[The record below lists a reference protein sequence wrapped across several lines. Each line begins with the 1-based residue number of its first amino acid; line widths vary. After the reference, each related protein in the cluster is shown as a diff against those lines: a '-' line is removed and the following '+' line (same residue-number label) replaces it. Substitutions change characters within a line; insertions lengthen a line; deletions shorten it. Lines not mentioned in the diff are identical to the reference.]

1 VAGRRRCRARRSD
14 APKWGSQLDLG
25 DVAKVDL
32 AVFVADVKAA
42 GQRYSHRIFAKFILP
57 ACALNSSSLRHDM

>member
-1 VAGRRRCRARRSD
+1 
-14 APKWGSQLDLG
+14 
-25 DVAKVDL
+25 VDL

-57 ACALNSSSLRHDM
+57 SFLRP

>member
-1 VAGRRRCRARRSD
+1 VPGSRRSRARRSN

-32 AVFVADVKAA
+32 AVFVTDVKAA
-42 GQRYSHRIFAKFILP
+42 GQRYLHRIFAKFIRP
-57 ACALNSSSLRHDM
+57 ACALNSFYFRHDM